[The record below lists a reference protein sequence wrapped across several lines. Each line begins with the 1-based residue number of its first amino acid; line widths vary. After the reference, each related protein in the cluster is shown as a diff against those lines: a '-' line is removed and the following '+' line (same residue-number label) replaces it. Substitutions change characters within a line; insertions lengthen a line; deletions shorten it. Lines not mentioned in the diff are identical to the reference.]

1 MSENVLPM
9 FSSRSFILSCLMF
22 NYLSHFEFTFVSGT
36 RVFSNFINLHA
47 TSQFSQQHLLKRL
60 SFPHSYHLCQRLIDH
75 RYVGLF
81 LGSLLCSIDPCRLLC
96 QCYAVVIPMYVL
108 VTQLC
113 LTLCNSVDCYP
124 PGSSVHRILQAR
136 ELCSHSLLQRIF
148 STQGWN
154 PGLPHYRQILYHL
167 SHYHCSF
174 VK

>member
-96 QCYAVVIPMYVL
+96 QCYAVLITICCSSFAQSCP
-108 VTQLC
+108 
-113 LTLCNSVDCYP
+113 TLCDPMDCRM
-124 PGSSVHRILQAR
+124 PGFPILHYLPGFAQTHVH
-136 ELCSHSLLQRIF
+136 
-148 STQGWN
+148 
-154 PGLPHYRQILYHL
+154 
-167 SHYHCSF
+167 
-174 VK
+174 